1 MDTHVR
7 LTGILWI
14 AWGALGIIVGF
25 VVLMI
30 LLSIGVFSQTQTQEP
45 VLPILSMIGLAIAAI
60 TSILS
65 LPSVIAGIG
74 ILKRRNWGRIIG
86 LVLAAIN
93 LLNIPFGTALGIY
106 TLWVLLNQESE
117 SVFS

>member
-1 MDTHVR
+1 
-7 LTGILWI
+7 
-14 AWGALGIIVGF
+14 
-25 VVLMI
+25 
-30 LLSIGVFSQTQTQEP
+30 
-45 VLPILSMIGLAIAAI
+45 MIGLAIAAI